1 MYLLI
6 VQDQSC
12 TDVSVKYR
20 NWQLFPLSTVE
31 KMTLTD
37 SRCVTFFYSCTFMT
51 AEKISPLI
59 NQVD

>member
-37 SRCVTFFYSCTFMT
+37 SRHRCLSDVSHYFTL
-51 AEKISPLI
+51 AHL
-59 NQVD
+59 